1 MLLRY
6 EREIMLHIR
15 VLIAAAALLLLPALA
30 AAQFERGDWEL
41 TLAGVGTSN
50 KDFDEHAIGVSG
62 GLGYFLLDP
71 LELSLRQT
79 LTYVK
84 SSDSNATDAS
94 TIFALDWHFP
104 LGEDHR
110 LVPFIGGN
118 VGFFYGDTV
127 SDSLEYGPEAGV
139 KYFVNT
145 TTFIYFRAEYEFF
158 SHVSGSSSTSNDDRQ
173 IVYGIGIGFRF

>member
-1 MLLRY
+1 MPRAPGLIVVAVLL
-6 EREIMLHIR
+6 MP
-15 VLIAAAALLLLPALA
+15 VPA
-30 AAQFERGDWEL
+30 AAQVERGSWEL

-50 KDFDEHAIGVSG
+50 KDFDEHAVGVNA
-62 GLGYFLLDP
+62 GLGHFLLDP

-84 SSDSNATDAS
+84 SSDSTATDAS
-94 TIFALDWHFP
+94 TIMALDWHFP
-104 LGEDHR
+104 LGDDHR
-110 LVPFIGGN
+110 IVPFIGGN

-158 SHVSGSSSTSNDDRQ
+158 SHVSGGGGTSGDDRQ
-173 IVYGIGIGFRF
+173 IVYSVGIGFRF

>member
-1 MLLRY
+1 MSRASAPIAMAVLL
-6 EREIMLHIR
+6 MP
-15 VLIAAAALLLLPALA
+15 VLAV
-30 AAQFERGDWEL
+30 AQPQRGSWEL

-50 KDFDEHAIGVSG
+50 NDFDEHAIGVNA
-62 GLGYFLLDP
+62 GLGYFVLDP

-79 LTYVK
+79 LTYVD

-94 TIFALDWHFP
+94 TTFALDWHFP

-110 LVPFIGGN
+110 LVPFVGGN

-145 TTFIYFRAEYEFF
+145 TTFIYFRVEYQFY
-158 SHVSGSSSTSNDDRQ
+158 SHVSGSNASSSDDQ
-173 IVYGIGIGFRF
+173 QWVYGIGIGFRF